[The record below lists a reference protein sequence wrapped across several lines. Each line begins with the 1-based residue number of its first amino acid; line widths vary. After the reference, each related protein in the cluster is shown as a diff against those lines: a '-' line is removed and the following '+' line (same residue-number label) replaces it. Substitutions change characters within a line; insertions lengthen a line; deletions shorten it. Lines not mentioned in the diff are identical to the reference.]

1 MSYRRGAIVLVP
13 FPFTDFSQS
22 KARPA
27 VVLSPEHANNHSPD
41 IILAAISS
49 TTPHVPNDL
58 ELVLYK
64 TDPLFKATGL
74 RVASVVKVNK
84 LVTIQQSLI
93 YTALGQLADSLLYEL
108 DLRLMRALGLRNA

>member
-1 MSYRRGAIVLVP
+1 MAYRRGTIVLVP
-13 FPFTDFSQS
+13 FPFTDLSQR

-27 VVLSPEHANNHSPD
+27 VVLSPEHINTRSPD
-41 IILAAISS
+41 VILAAISS
-49 TTPHVPNDL
+49 TTPHAPNDL

-74 RVASVVKVNK
+74 RVNSVVKAQK

-93 YTALGQLADSLLYEL
+93 HTTLGQLADPWLHEL
-108 DLRLMRALGLRNA
+108 DLRVMRALGLRNT

>member
-13 FPFTDFSQS
+13 FPFTDFSQH

-27 VVLSPEHANNHSPD
+27 VVLSPEHFNTHSPD

-58 ELVLYK
+58 ELVLYQS
-64 TDPLFKATGL
+64 DPTFKVTGL
-74 RVASVVKVNK
+74 RVSSVRRGQLSVV
-84 LVTIQQSLI
+84 SS
-93 YTALGQLADSLLYEL
+93 QL
-108 DLRLMRALGLRNA
+108 RRN

>member
-1 MSYRRGAIVLVP
+1 MSYQRGAIVLVP
-13 FPFTDFSQS
+13 FPFTDFSRQ

-27 VVLSPEHANNHSPD
+27 VVLSPEQINAHSRD

-64 TDPLFKATGL
+64 TDPRFKATGL
-74 RVASVVKVNK
+74 RVNSVVKANK

-93 YTALGQLADSLLYEL
+93 YTTLGQLADPLLHEL
-108 DLRLMRALGLRNA
+108 DLRIMRALGLR